1 MASRTP
7 QASKTE
13 MLRFAIPALGI
24 YLANPLLSN
33 IDNSFVGQTVGT
45 AGLAALSPATLC
57 TDQMLY
63 LFSFLSRATTSMV
76 ARAYALDG
84 TGGNV
89 AAARDAAS
97 ARKCKHPALV
107 GLFLFFFVF
116 ESMCD

>member
-1 MASRTP
+1 MMASRTP

-84 TGGNV
+84 STTGGNV

-97 ARKCKHPALV
+97 ARKCKHPALD
-107 GLFLFFFVF
+107 GLFF
-116 ESMCD
+116 